1 LLLGLRGRN
10 YACRHTDVNTSRP
23 EIKGI
28 QLILENIQRQGEQI
42 KSGRPNWLYFQLKIV
57 FLRGRWLHSFVT
69 KQELSM
75 SNTPQNQE
83 PVSPETISGGNTLL
97 KSSSSVSS
105 MTLLSRIFGL
115 VRDLVF
121 AQLIGAGAAA
131 DAFYVAFKIPNFFR
145 RLFSEGAFNQAF
157 IPVLGD
163 YQTHRDKDEVRH
175 LLSRVSGTLGLVL
188 LLLTAFV
195 VLLPEVFTTLFAF
208 GFRDDPNKFSYA
220 SDMLQITFP
229 YLLLIS
235 LTGMAGAVLN
245 AYDRFAIPAF
255 TPVLLNICLISAAF
269 FVAPNMTVPAYGLAW
284 GVLAAGVVQLLFQL
298 PFLAQ
303 MHLLPWPRWGW
314 QDSGVRRI
322 LLLMLPA
329 IFGVSVSQINL
340 LLDTLLAS
348 FLPTGSVS
356 WLYYSDRLSEL
367 PLGVI
372 GIAIATVILP
382 NLSRQR
388 FSEDPDEFSRT
399 LDWALR
405 IVFLIGLPAALALI
419 VLSEPILA
427 TLFFYGAFDA
437 NDLAMASLSLKA
449 YAAGLLA
456 FMLVKVLAPG
466 YFAQEDMK
474 TPVRIGVIAMV
485 SNMVLNLILVA
496 WLYFVYQIGHVG
508 LALATSLS
516 AFINAWLLFR
526 GLRKRK
532 LYRPQPGATGL
543 SWAGFAVRLALAS
556 ALMVGLLFFW
566 QAFWPDWSGWSAI
579 ERVWRLALICSSGL
593 GLFLL
598 CLLCS
603 GMRARH
609 LH

>member
-1 LLLGLRGRN
+1 MSN
-10 YACRHTDVNTSRP
+10 NP
-23 EIKGI
+23 E
-28 QLILENIQRQGEQI
+28 N
-42 KSGRPNWLYFQLKIV
+42 
-57 FLRGRWLHSFVT
+57 
-69 KQELSM
+69 QEL
-75 SNTPQNQE
+75 T
-83 PVSPETISGGNTLL
+83 SPEQTSGAGQLL

-105 MTLLSRIFGL
+105 MTLLSRVFGL
-115 VRDLVF
+115 IRDLVF

-163 YQTHRDKDEVRH
+163 YQTHSSKDQVRH
-175 LLSRVSGTLGLVL
+175 LLSRVSGTLGLVVF
-188 LLLTAFV
+188 LLTVLV
-195 VLLPEVFTTLFAF
+195 VLLPGLFTTIFAF
-208 GFRDDPNKFSYA
+208 GFRDEPVKFAYA
-220 SDMLQITFP
+220 TDMLQITFP

-245 AYDRFAIPAF
+245 AYDRFSIPAF
-255 TPVLLNICLISAAF
+255 TPVLLNICLISAAL

-284 GVLAAGVVQLLFQL
+284 GVLIAGVVQLLFQL

-303 MHLLPWPRWGW
+303 MHLLPMPRWGW

-322 LLLMLPA
+322 LGLMLPA

-388 FSEDPDEFSRT
+388 FSSDPREFSRT

-419 VLSEPILA
+419 ILSEPILA
-427 TLFFYGAFDA
+427 TLFLYGPFDA
-437 NDLAMASLSLKA
+437 RDLAMASLSLKA

-485 SNMVLNLILVA
+485 CNMVLNLMLVA
-496 WLYFVYQIGHVG
+496 WLHLVYQIGHVG
-508 LALATSLS
+508 LALATSAS
-516 AFINAWLLFR
+516 AFLNAWLLYR
-526 GLRKRK
+526 GLRIKQI
-532 LYRPQPGATGL
+532 YEPQPDVMGMGWT
-543 SWAGFAVRLALAS
+543 GFAVRLVIAC
-556 ALMVGLLFFW
+556 ALMGAFLVFW
-566 QAFWPDWSGWSAI
+566 QAYWPDWVQWGAA
-579 ERVWRLALICSSGL
+579 ERVWRLAVICISALS
-593 GLFLL
+593 LFVFSLF
-598 CLLCS
+598 CF
-603 GMRARH
+603 GIRFRH